1 MATTFVKFWLRNS
14 EEDSIN
20 HKNEK
25 TMRRRN
31 NDFFNLEDIERKL
44 LAPTPKELENL
55 TLLKAVDGIVSRSSD
70 SGLTDEFMNMVEPFS
85 AYLGERLKITKTQ
98 AVLFSLF
105 IEQSGW
111 SAVTLENLC
120 SHLQCHRTSLL
131 MHLDEIEDLVSKRL
145 LKRNSGIDSSGYN
158 VPMGV
163 LKCLAANKPFIA
175 PEYSKMT
182 EEELFDT
189 IMDLYERNSRND
201 LDDESLFL
209 EINSVLKAN
218 QELPFVKALSG
229 YTKNQDLKTVLV
241 YLCALYV
248 SECKDKFDQSDIRDA
263 LQSPKS
269 FRAMLRSLERGENQ
283 LITDGLLVFDS
294 AESFFDRGSYRF
306 TKKGLKKFL
315 PEHKMKSR
323 NETNE
328 INNSLISHK
337 KVTEKKLFFNAD
349 VNAQVE
355 RLANLLQPQHFRNI
369 TANLEKHGM
378 RKGFACLFYG
388 SPGTGKTETVYQLAR
403 ATGRDIFP
411 VNVEQIKSMWVGQSE
426 KNIKAAFAAYKEMCS
441 KKKIQPI
448 MLFNEAD
455 AIFGIRREG
464 AESAVDKMENA
475 IQNIILQ
482 EMESMEG
489 ILIATTNLTD
499 NIDKA
504 FERRFLYKIDF
515 KRPETAVR
523 AKIWE
528 SLIPGLSDDVATRL
542 ASEFDFSGGQIENI
556 SRMKA
561 VDAVLTGNESLD
573 YNVLSEYCRTETL
586 QRAGSIKKI
595 GF

>member
-1 MATTFVKFWLRNS
+1 M
-14 EEDSIN
+14 I
-20 HKNEK
+20 
-25 TMRRRN
+25 RRK
-31 NDFFNLEDIERKL
+31 NDFFNLEDDFETAQ
-44 LAPTPKELENL
+44 APTPKELENL

-70 SGLTDEFMNMVEPFS
+70 SGLTDEFMTMVEPFS
-85 AYLGERLKITKTQ
+85 AYLAERLKITKTQ
-98 AVLFSLF
+98 AVLLSLF
-105 IEQSGW
+105 IELSGW
-111 SAVTLENLC
+111 SSTTIENL
-120 SHLQCHRTSLL
+120 SSYLQCHRTSLL

-145 LKRNSGIDSSGYN
+145 LRRASGIDSSGYS

-163 LKCLAANKPFIA
+163 LKCLAADKPFIA
-175 PEYSKMT
+175 QEYSKMT
-182 EEELFDT
+182 ELELFDT

-209 EINSVLKAN
+209 EVDSALKAN
-218 QELPFVKALSG
+218 QELPFVKTLSC
-229 YTKNQDLKTVLV
+229 YTKNSDLKKVIV

-248 SECKDKFDQSDIRDA
+248 SECKDRFDQSDIRDS
-263 LQSPKS
+263 LQSSKNS
-269 FRAMLRSLERGENQ
+269 RAMLRSLERGENQ
-283 LITDGLLVFDS
+283 LITDGFLVFDS
-294 AESFFDRGSYRF
+294 VESFFDRGSYRF

-323 NETNE
+323 TGTDNLND
-328 INNSLISHK
+328 SLVSHK
-337 KVTEKKLFFNAD
+337 KLAEKKLFFNAD

-355 RLANLLQPQHFRNI
+355 RLADLLQPQNFKNV
-369 TANLEKHGM
+369 TSNLEKHGM

-411 VNVEQIKSMWVGQSE
+411 VNVDQIKSMWVGQSE
-426 KNIKAAFAAYKEMCS
+426 KNIKAAFEMYKELCS
-441 KKKIQPI
+441 KKKVQPI
-448 MLFNEAD
+448 LLFNEAD

-504 FERRFLYKIDF
+504 FERRFLYKIEF
-515 KRPETAVR
+515 KKPEISIR
-523 AKIWE
+523 AQIWE
-528 SLIPGLSDDVATRL
+528 SLIPGLTEDVALKL

-561 VDAVLTGNESLD
+561 VDTVLTGNESLD
-573 YNVLSEYCRTETL
+573 YSSMAEYCRSETL
-586 QRAGSIKKI
+586 KRAGNIKRI

>member
-1 MATTFVKFWLRNS
+1 M
-14 EEDSIN
+14 ED
-20 HKNEK
+20 
-25 TMRRRN
+25 
-31 NDFFNLEDIERKL
+31 DFETVQ
-44 LAPTPKELENL
+44 APTPEELENL
-55 TLLKAVDGIVSRSSD
+55 TLLKAVDGIVSRSGD

-85 AYLGERLKITKTQ
+85 AYLAERLKITKNQ

-111 SAVTLENLC
+111 SSVTLENLS
-120 SHLQCHRTSLL
+120 SHLRCHRTSLL
-131 MHLDEIEDLVSKRL
+131 MHLGEIEDLASKRL
-145 LKRNSGIDSSGYN
+145 LRRASGIDSSGYS

-163 LKCLAANKPFIA
+163 LKCLAADKPFIA
-175 PEYSKMT
+175 QEYSKMT
-182 EEELFDT
+182 EEELLDT

-209 EINSVLKAN
+209 EIDSALKAN

-229 YTKNQDLKTVLV
+229 YTKNDDMKKVIV

-248 SECKDKFDQSDIRDA
+248 SECKDRFDQSDIRDA
-263 LQSPKS
+263 LQSPKNS
-269 FRAMLRSLERGENQ
+269 RAILRSLERGENQ
-283 LITDGLLVFDS
+283 LITDGYLVFDS
-294 AESFFDRGSYRF
+294 MESFFDRGSYRF

-323 NETNE
+323 KGTDNLND
-328 INNSLISHK
+328 SLVSHK
-337 KVTEKKLFFNAD
+337 KVAKKTLFFNAD

-355 RLANLLQPQHFRNI
+355 RLADLLKPQNFKNV
-369 TANLEKHGM
+369 TSNLEKHRM

-411 VNVEQIKSMWVGQSE
+411 VNVDQIKSMWVGQSE
-426 KNIKAAFAAYKEMCS
+426 KNIKAAFEMYKELCS
-441 KKKIQPI
+441 KKKVQPI
-448 MLFNEAD
+448 LLFNEAD

-504 FERRFLYKIDF
+504 FERRFLYKIEF
-515 KRPETAVR
+515 KRPEISVR
-523 AKIWE
+523 AQIWE
-528 SLIPGLSDDVATRL
+528 SMIPGLTGDVALKL

-573 YNVLSEYCRTETL
+573 YPSMAEYCRSETL
-586 QRAGSIKKI
+586 KRNGNMKKI

>member
-1 MATTFVKFWLRNS
+1 MAATFVKFWLRNDK
-14 EEDSIN
+14 EDSIN

-25 TMRRRN
+25 TMIRRK
-31 NDFFNLEDIERKL
+31 NDFFNLEDDFETAQ
-44 LAPTPKELENL
+44 APTPKELANL

-70 SGLTDEFMNMVEPFS
+70 SGLTDEFMNMVKPFS
-85 AYLGERLKITKTQ
+85 AYLAERLKISETQ
-98 AVLFSLF
+98 AVLLSLF
-105 IEQSGW
+105 IEQSSW
-111 SAVTLENLC
+111 SSVTLENL
-120 SHLQCHRTSLL
+120 SSLLQCHRTSLL

-248 SECKDKFDQSDIRDA
+248 SECKEKFDQSDIRDA

-269 FRAMLRSLERGENQ
+269 FRSMLRSLERGENQ

-323 NETNE
+323 NEANE

-355 RLANLLQPQHFRNI
+355 RLADLLQPQNFRNI

-426 KNIKAAFAAYKEMCS
+426 KNIKAAFEAYKEMCS

-464 AESAVDKMENA
+464 AESTVDKMENA

-504 FERRFLYKIDF
+504 FERRFLYKIEF
-515 KRPETAVR
+515 KRPEISVR

-528 SLIPGLSDDVATRL
+528 SLIPGLTDEVATRL

>member
-1 MATTFVKFWLRNS
+1 M
-14 EEDSIN
+14 
-20 HKNEK
+20 
-25 TMRRRN
+25 
-31 NDFFNLEDIERKL
+31 EDIEQKL
-44 LAPTPKELENL
+44 LAPTPEELENL
-55 TLLKAVDGIVSRSSD
+55 TLLKAVDGIISRSCN

-85 AYLGERLKITKTQ
+85 AYLAERLKITKTQ
-98 AVLFSLF
+98 AVLLSLF
-105 IEQSGW
+105 IELSSW
-111 SAVTLENLC
+111 SSVTIENL
-120 SHLQCHRTSLL
+120 SSYLQCHRTSLL

-145 LKRNSGIDSSGYN
+145 LKRASGIDSSGYN

-163 LKCLAANKPFIA
+163 LKCLAADKPFVA

-182 EEELFDT
+182 EVELFDT
-189 IMDLYERNSRND
+189 IMDLYEKNSRGE
-201 LDDESLFL
+201 LDDESLSL
-209 EINSVLKAN
+209 EINSALKAN
-218 QELPFVKALSG
+218 QELPFVKTLSG
-229 YTKNQDLKTVLV
+229 YTKNSDLKKVIV

-248 SECKDKFDQSDIRDA
+248 SECKDRFDQSDIRDA
-263 LQSPKS
+263 LQSQKDS
-269 FRAMLRSLERGENQ
+269 RAMLRSLERGESQ
-283 LITDGLLVFDS
+283 LITDGFLVFDS
-294 AESFFDRGSYRF
+294 VESFFDRGSYRF
-306 TKKGLKKFL
+306 TKKGLRKFL

-323 NETNE
+323 TETN
-328 INNSLISHK
+328 NRGDNLVSHK

-355 RLANLLQPQHFRNI
+355 RLANLLQPQNFRNI
-369 TANLEKHGM
+369 TASLEKHGM

-426 KNIKAAFAAYKEMCS
+426 KNIKAAFEMYKDKCS
-441 KKKIQPI
+441 KKKVQPI
-448 MLFNEAD
+448 LLFNEAD

-464 AESAVDKMENA
+464 AESAVDKMENS

-504 FERRFLYKIDF
+504 FERRFLYKIEF
-515 KRPETAVR
+515 KRPEISVR

-528 SLIPGLSDDVATRL
+528 SLIPGLIDEVALRL

-573 YNVLSEYCRTETL
+573 YDVLSEYCRSETL
-586 QRAGSIKKI
+586 KRAGNIKKI

>member
-1 MATTFVKFWLRNS
+1 
-14 EEDSIN
+14 
-20 HKNEK
+20 
-25 TMRRRN
+25 MRRTN
-31 NDFFNLEDIERKL
+31 NDLFNLEDDDQSKKT
-44 LAPTPKELENL
+44 PTPEELENL

-70 SGLTDEFMNMVEPFS
+70 SGLTDEFMKMVEPFS
-85 AYLGERLKITKTQ
+85 AYLAERLKITKSQ

-111 SAVTLENLC
+111 STVTLENLS
-120 SHLQCHRTSLL
+120 SHLHCHRTSLL

-145 LKRNSGIDSSGYN
+145 LKRNCGIDSSGYN

-163 LKCLAANKPFIA
+163 LRSLAANKPFIA

-189 IMDLYERNSRND
+189 VMDLYERNSRNN

-209 EINSVLKAN
+209 EIDSALKAN
-218 QELPFVKALSG
+218 QELPFVKAISG
-229 YTKNQDLKTVLV
+229 YTKNADMKKVLV

-248 SECKDKFDQSDIRDA
+248 SECKDRFDQSDIRDA
-263 LQSPKS
+263 LQSPKDS
-269 FRAMLRSLERGENQ
+269 RAMLRSLERGENQ
-283 LITDGLLVFDS
+283 LITDGFLVFDS
-294 AESFFDRGSYRF
+294 TESFFDRGSYRF

-323 NETNE
+323 TGTDN
-328 INNSLISHK
+328 INDSLVSHK
-337 KVTEKKLFFNAD
+337 KVTKKTLFFNAD

-355 RLANLLQPQHFRNI
+355 RLADLLQPQNFKNV
-369 TANLEKHGM
+369 TSNLEKHGM

-411 VNVEQIKSMWVGQSE
+411 VNVDQIKSMWVGQSE
-426 KNIKAAFAAYKEMCS
+426 KNIKATFEMYKELCS
-441 KKKIQPI
+441 KKKVQPI
-448 MLFNEAD
+448 LLFNEAD

-482 EMESMEG
+482 EMEAMEG

-504 FERRFLYKIDF
+504 FERRFLYKIEF
-515 KRPETAVR
+515 KRPEISVR

-528 SLIPGLSDDVATRL
+528 SLIPGLTDEVAVRL

-573 YNVLSEYCRTETL
+573 YHSMAEYCRSETL
-586 QRAGSIKKI
+586 KRNGNMKKI

>member
-1 MATTFVKFWLRNS
+1 
-14 EEDSIN
+14 
-20 HKNEK
+20 
-25 TMRRRN
+25 MRRRN

-44 LAPTPKELENL
+44 PAPTPKELENL

-85 AYLGERLKITKTQ
+85 SYLGERLKITKTQ

-163 LKCLAANKPFIA
+163 LKCLAADKPFIA
-175 PEYSKMT
+175 PDYSKMT

-209 EINSVLKAN
+209 EINSALMAN
-218 QELPFVKALSG
+218 QEIPFVKTLSC
-229 YTKNQDLKTVLV
+229 YTKNKDLKTVVV

-263 LQSPKS
+263 LPSTKS

-315 PEHKMKSR
+315 PNHKMKSR
-323 NETNE
+323 NETND

-337 KVTEKKLFFNAD
+337 KVTEKKLFFNTD

-355 RLANLLQPQHFRNI
+355 RLSNLLQPQNFRNI
-369 TANLEKHGM
+369 TANLEEHGM

-411 VNVEQIKSMWVGQSE
+411 VNVDQIKSMWVGQSE

-504 FERRFLYKIDF
+504 FERRFLYKIEF
-515 KRPETAVR
+515 KRPEISVR

-528 SLIPGLSDDVATRL
+528 SLIPGLSDEVATRL

>member
-1 MATTFVKFWLRNS
+1 
-14 EEDSIN
+14 
-20 HKNEK
+20 
-25 TMRRRN
+25 MRRRN
-31 NDFFNLEDIERKL
+31 NEFFNLEENDQTMK
-44 LAPTPKELENL
+44 APTPEELENM
-55 TLLKAVDGIVSRSSD
+55 TLLKAVDGIVSRSSE

-85 AYLGERLKITKTQ
+85 SYLGEKLKITKNQ
-98 AVLFSLF
+98 AVLFSIF

-111 SAVTLENLC
+111 SSVTLENLS
-120 SHLQCHRTSLL
+120 SHLRCHRTSLL
-131 MHLDEIEDLVSKRL
+131 MHLGEIEDLASKRL
-145 LKRNSGIDSSGYN
+145 LKRNCGIDSSGYN
-158 VPMGV
+158 VPMNV
-163 LKCLAANKPFIA
+163 LKCLAANKPFVA

-189 IMDLYERNSRND
+189 IMELYERNSRND

-209 EINSVLKAN
+209 EIDSALKAN

-229 YTKNQDLKTVLV
+229 YTKNADMKKIIV

-248 SECKDKFDQSDIRDA
+248 SECKDRFDQSDIRDA
-263 LQSPKS
+263 LQSPKNS
-269 FRAMLRSLERGENQ
+269 RAILRSLERGENQ
-283 LITDGLLVFDS
+283 LITDGFIVFDS
-294 AESFFDRGSYRF
+294 TESFFDRGSYRF

-323 NETNE
+323 KGTDNLND
-328 INNSLISHK
+328 SLVSHK
-337 KVTEKKLFFNAD
+337 KVAKKTLFFNAD

-355 RLANLLQPQHFRNI
+355 RLADLLQPQNFKNV
-369 TANLEKHGM
+369 TSNLEKHGM

-411 VNVEQIKSMWVGQSE
+411 VNVDQIKSMWVGQSE
-426 KNIKAAFAAYKEMCS
+426 KNIKAAFEMYKELCS
-441 KKKIQPI
+441 KKKVQPI
-448 MLFNEAD
+448 LLFNEAD

-504 FERRFLYKIDF
+504 FERRFLYKIEF
-515 KRPETAVR
+515 KRPEISVR
-523 AKIWE
+523 AQIWE
-528 SLIPGLSDDVATRL
+528 SMIPGLTGDVALKL

-573 YNVLSEYCRTETL
+573 YPSMAEYCRSETL
-586 QRAGSIKKI
+586 KRNGNMKKI

>member
-1 MATTFVKFWLRNS
+1 
-14 EEDSIN
+14 
-20 HKNEK
+20 
-25 TMRRRN
+25 MRRRN
-31 NDFFNLEDIERKL
+31 DEILNLEENDQTMK
-44 LAPTPKELENL
+44 APTPEELENM
-55 TLLKAVDGIVSRSSD
+55 TLLKAVDGIVSRSSE

-85 AYLGERLKITKTQ
+85 SYLGEKLKITKNQ
-98 AVLFSLF
+98 AVLFSIF

-111 SAVTLENLC
+111 SSVTLENLS
-120 SHLQCHRTSLL
+120 SHLRCHRTSLL
-131 MHLDEIEDLVSKRL
+131 MHLGEIEDLASKRL
-145 LKRNSGIDSSGYN
+145 LKRNCGIDSSGYN
-158 VPMGV
+158 VPMNV
-163 LKCLAANKPFIA
+163 LKCLAANKPFVA

-189 IMDLYERNSRND
+189 IMELYERNSRND

-209 EINSVLKAN
+209 EIDSALKAN
-218 QELPFVKALSG
+218 QELPFVKALYG
-229 YTKNQDLKTVLV
+229 YTKTADMKKIIV

-248 SECKDKFDQSDIRDA
+248 SECKDRFDQSDIRDA
-263 LQSPKS
+263 LQSPKNS
-269 FRAMLRSLERGENQ
+269 RAILRSLERGENQ
-283 LITDGLLVFDS
+283 LITDGFLVFDS
-294 AESFFDRGSYRF
+294 TESFFDRGSYRF

-323 NETNE
+323 KGTDNLND
-328 INNSLISHK
+328 SLVSHK
-337 KVTEKKLFFNAD
+337 KVAKKTLYFNAD

-355 RLANLLQPQHFRNI
+355 RLADLLQPQNFKNV
-369 TANLEKHGM
+369 TSNLEKHGM

-411 VNVEQIKSMWVGQSE
+411 VNVDQIKSMWVGQSE
-426 KNIKAAFAAYKEMCS
+426 KNIKAAFEMYKELCS
-441 KKKIQPI
+441 KKKVQPI
-448 MLFNEAD
+448 LLFNEAD

-504 FERRFLYKIDF
+504 FERRFLYKIEF
-515 KRPETAVR
+515 KRPEISVR

-528 SLIPGLSDDVATRL
+528 YLIPGLTDEVAVRL

-573 YNVLSEYCRTETL
+573 YPSMAEYCRSETL
-586 QRAGSIKKI
+586 KRNGNMKKI